1 MWGLA
6 GADRMAL
13 CLSGPIRLFRDCLG
27 PAEVPIVEGA
37 DVGPSEGWQDTLS
50 DPIPALL
57 SVYLGE
63 E

>member
-1 MWGLA
+1 
-6 GADRMAL
+6 MAL
-13 CLSGPIRLFRDCLG
+13 CLSGPIRLFTDCLG
-27 PAEVPIVEGA
+27 PVEVPIVEGA

-57 SVYLGE
+57 SLHLGE